1 MYRKFGKRML
11 DLVLTLPFCVVLSPL
26 ALVIALLVRINLG
39 SPVIFRQ
46 ARPGQGGRLFTI
58 YKFRTMTNARSAS
71 GELLPDAERLTPFGN
86 FLRTTSLDEL
96 PEMLNVVRD
105 EMSLVGPRPLMATY
119 LERYTPEQMR
129 RHEVM
134 PGLTG
139 WAQVNGRNALSW
151 EEKFTLDL
159 QYVNDQ
165 SISLDLRIILMTL
178 REMAS
183 RRGVS
188 APSHA
193 TMPEFAG
200 PSVLEDKMESHNW

>member
-139 WAQVNGRNALSW
+139 WTQVNGRNALSW

>member
-134 PGLTG
+134 PGLT
-139 WAQVNGRNALSW
+139 
-151 EEKFTLDL
+151 
-159 QYVNDQ
+159 
-165 SISLDLRIILMTL
+165 
-178 REMAS
+178 
-183 RRGVS
+183 
-188 APSHA
+188 
-193 TMPEFAG
+193 
-200 PSVLEDKMESHNW
+200 